1 MKTSELKGDALDFAV
16 AVAEGWEDFDEDDSG
31 FTWHREK
38 GSAWLTLATFRPS
51 ELWEQGGPIIER
63 EGIEIKKGNPV
74 YFPKGNENGDHYEPL
89 WIAGK
94 MHGTT
99 QLMAAMRCHVA
110 SKLGEE
116 VDIPR
121 GVA

>member
-63 EGIEIKKGNPV
+63 ERISVDAMYDTADWVASLEHTKG
-74 YFPKGNENGDHYEPL
+74 FSELTPL
-89 WIAGK
+89 I
-94 MHGTT
+94 
-99 QLMAAMRCHVA
+99 AAMRCHVA